1 MCNKEGKSLKLQ
13 VTKREILPQTM
24 SRLPGI
30 GIFGTSSAAYLLIP
44 VLKEKGFH
52 VDAIW
57 GWTNEEAQMA
67 AGSLSIPFYTSKIDD
82 LLLRKDVDLVII
94 LCPPSLHSQIA
105 VKALGIGK
113 HVVCDKPGGLCQNES
128 LRMVQA
134 AQYYPSLLAVLAHG
148 LRFLPNFMV
157 MRRAIQDGYIG
168 DVTLCDVRI
177 NCASLI
183 DTAYSWSCDST
194 MGGGVLSLLGSH
206 IIDLLSYL
214 TGQRANR
221 CHASLRTF
229 TRTTDNIKG
238 IRQITADDLAV
249 IQLQM
254 TGGAFATITINSQ
267 LAGFSQEVVV
277 CGSNGHL
284 AASGGDLKCRKK
296 GSSKDEVLHI
306 DVEDL
311 NSDSGN
317 RDTNQPP
324 LLPRIYLKGL
334 VRMVSHM
341 KDAFNNGGF
350 GVDQKDCGQQW
361 GNDPASVAATFDQG
375 LYVQAVVEALR
386 RSNSS
391 RQWTKVVILTE
402 QGSDTSSITTD
413 SWSATL

>member
-1 MCNKEGKSLKLQ
+1 MPK
-13 VTKREILPQTM
+13 
-24 SRLPGI
+24 LPGI
-30 GIFGTSSAAYLLIP
+30 GIFGTSQAAYLLIP

-57 GWTNEEAQMA
+57 GWTPEEAEQA
-67 AGSLSIPFYTSKIDD
+67 ANKLSLPFHTSKIDD
-82 LLLRKDVDLVII
+82 VLLRKHVDMVII

-113 HVVCDKPGGLCQNES
+113 HVLSDKPGGLCQNET

-134 AQYYPSLLAVLAHG
+134 AQYYPSLLAVLTHG

-214 TGQRANR
+214 TGQKATR

-229 TRTTDNIKG
+229 TRTTDNIRG

-249 IQLQM
+249 LQLQM
-254 TGGAFATITINSQ
+254 AGGAFATVTINSQ
-267 LAGFSQEVVV
+267 LSGFSQEVIV
-277 CGSNGHL
+277 CGTNGHL
-284 AASGGDLKCRKK
+284 SACGGDLKGRKN
-296 GSSKDEVLHI
+296 GTTKDEVLHI
-306 DVEDL
+306 EVEDL
-311 NSDSGN
+311 NNGSN
-317 RDTNQPP
+317 TANHPP

-334 VRMVSHM
+334 VRMMSHM
-341 KDAFNNGGF
+341 KEAFTSGSF
-350 GVDQKDCGQQW
+350 GLEQGDCGQQW
-361 GNDPASVAATFDQG
+361 GPDPCSVAATFDQG

-386 RSNSS
+386 RSSAS
-391 RQWTKVVILTE
+391 RQWTKVVVLTE
-402 QGSDTSSITTD
+402 QGSDTCSITAD
-413 SWSATL
+413 SWAATL